1 MEVSSKSIT
10 GFTLPVNT
18 SLSSNSETITELDI
32 LIGNGKVLKSVV
44 FLRSIE
50 KNSQNTITTSYE
62 ISIMLPENLK

>member
-44 FLRSIE
+44 FLRSID
-50 KNSQNTITTSYE
+50 KTAKILQQ
-62 ISIMLPENLK
+62 LHLKLV

>member
-44 FLRSIE
+44 FLRSID
-50 KNSQNTITTSYE
+50 KTAKI
-62 ISIMLPENLK
+62 L